1 MSTLLLL
8 TTIFGVSIQS
18 VSIKAYGNK
27 TGAKGRFIYL
37 AISRLAGVIFLSCTA
52 GSLCFE
58 PKIIPYAVLFGLFYS
73 VCAVFSFLSINSGPL
88 TLTSL
93 ITSYSLMLPTAY
105 GLIFLKDPI
114 SKGFY
119 PGLIFLLISL
129 MLINKKTS
137 NSGVKITPKW
147 ILFVLITFLAN
158 GGCSIIQTIQRN
170 AFKEVD
176 GMYRNEFMIIAFL
189 LFVTVTLV
197 LSLFTERE
205 DIPACAKKG
214 WLLAIICGVA
224 NAVVNLLTMVLQSY
238 IPVSVLFPLVS
249 AGGLVLT
256 YFLSRFLYKEK
267 LSLVQNI
274 GFILGVISVICLN
287 I

>member
-37 AISRLAGVIFLSCTA
+37 AISRLAGVIFLFCTA
-52 GSLCFE
+52 DSLCFDPE
-58 PKIIPYAVLFGLFYS
+58 IIPYAVLFGVFYS
-73 VCAVFSFLSINSGPL
+73 VCALFSFLSINSGPL

-129 MLINKKTS
+129 MLINKKTA
-137 NSGVKITPKW
+137 NNGVKITPKW

-170 AFKEVD
+170 AFKDVD

-189 LFVTVTLV
+189 LFVTVTFV
-197 LSLFTERE
+197 LSLFTERK
-205 DIPACAKKG
+205 DIFACAKKG

-224 NAVVNLLTMVLQSY
+224 NTVVNLLTMVLQSY

>member
-8 TTIFGVSIQS
+8 LTIFGVSIQS

-37 AISRLAGVIFLSCTA
+37 AISRLAGVIFLICTA
-52 GSLCFE
+52 GKLCFK
-58 PKIIPYAVLFGLFYS
+58 PDIIPYAVIFGIFYS

-105 GLIFLKDPI
+105 GLIFLDDPI
-114 SKGFY
+114 SGGFV
-119 PGLIFLLISL
+119 PGFILLLISL
-129 MLINKKTS
+129 MLINKKS
-137 NSGVKITPKW
+137 DNSGVKITPKW

-170 AFKEVD
+170 AFKNVD
-176 GMYRNEFMIIAFL
+176 GMYRNEFMIIAFA
-189 LFVTVTLV
+189 LFVVVISV
-197 LSLFTERE
+197 LSLCTERKE
-205 DIPACAKKG
+205 IAFCAKKG
-214 WLLAIICGVA
+214 WFLAIICGIA
-224 NAVVNLLTMVLQSY
+224 NTVVNLLTMVLQSY

-249 AGGLVLT
+249 GGGLILT
-256 YFLSRFLYKEK
+256 YFLSRFIYKEK
-267 LSLVQNI
+267 LSVVQNI
-274 GFILGVISVICLN
+274 GFILGVFSVIFLN